1 MTDVVVVSARP
12 AGARHTSRR
21 RPGRQDNH
29 HEQRF
34 GSMAADDAA
43 PAGLLARGT
52 PDAVVA
58 MNALVEQMAGG
69 EVRGRDP
76 DGPRCGLAGCRG
88 PGCDIV
94 RRALLAAGEEWRSV
108 PWPSSLWR

>member
-58 MNALVEQMAGG
+58 MSALVEQMTEG
-69 EVRGRDP
+69 EVRGGDH
-76 DGPRCGLAGCRG
+76 DGPPVRTCR
-88 PGCDIV
+88 PPRPRV
-94 RRALLAAGEEWRSV
+94 
-108 PWPSSLWR
+108 